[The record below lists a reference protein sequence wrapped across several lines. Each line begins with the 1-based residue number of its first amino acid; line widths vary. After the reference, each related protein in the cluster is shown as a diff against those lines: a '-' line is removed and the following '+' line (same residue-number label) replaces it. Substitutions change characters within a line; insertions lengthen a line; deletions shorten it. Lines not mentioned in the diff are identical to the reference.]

1 MGLRDAI
8 KNNPGFADTLSAED
22 ATKWMEM
29 DDEVSMWDLIKKI
42 MPSFEQGGEIPAGRR
57 MYGTKKKKP
66 VMQTSTAGMHMRG
79 GEQFKKGGK
88 VKMPKGW
95 HV

>member
-8 KNNPGFADTLSAED
+8 KNTPGFADTLSAED

-29 DDEVSMWDLIKKI
+29 DDEVSIWDLLKKI
-42 MPSFEQGGEIPAGRR
+42 IPSFEQGGEVPAGRR
-57 MYGTKKKKP
+57 MYGTKKKSLQTADVGP
-66 VMQTSTAGMHMRG
+66 VRG
-79 GEQFKKGGK
+79 YKKGGK

>member
-1 MGLRDAI
+1 M
-8 KNNPGFADTLSAED
+8 N
-22 ATKWMEM
+22 
-29 DDEVSMWDLIKKI
+29 DEVSIWDLLKKI
-42 MPSFEQGGEIPAGRR
+42 VPSFEQGGEIPAGRR
-57 MYGTKKKKP
+57 MYDTKKKKKT
-66 VMQTSTAGMHMRG
+66 VMQTSTAGMSMRG